1 MQDLKA
7 ILIRKM
13 GLNSLL
19 RLGSLFTGFV
29 LDAAILAFYGIGVK
43 TDAFLWAFTLPR
55 MLSGLLE
62 SRAQAVLVP
71 TFNRLINS
79 SNQEGVELISR
90 FIGFSMFALLTVSLA
105 GSLASGTLIRVLAP
119 GLSSNELVLP
129 VGLSRILFLM
139 VFFRGS
145 GAFFQAILFARL
157 KYAVASSA
165 GITINI
171 VAILVILI
179 CNSRF
184 GIYSVGLGY
193 LLGSVVAW
201 ATSLLAVG
209 WFDLRIRPSIAL
221 ADKRMYA
228 NFRGLV
234 YPALDHGI
242 GQAKVLIENVLASYF
257 PSGSLSALRYATR
270 IIEAVSGLLGDGI
283 VNASLPLFTNCAAA
297 KRIKDSKAVLT
308 WSIKLLFIICV
319 PVCLYIL
326 FCSQD
331 LLNLLYK
338 RGRFTSED
346 VHAVSILMTMLVPYI
361 LLSRLATIM
370 QLPFYADFQFR
381 VPLRTTAK
389 AAVVYAVSAS
399 LLFRMGVYSFPIA
412 GWISSSLNV
421 ILLTRLFRRSF
432 GDLEVFTLGNFT
444 WRFAVVCC
452 FTAFGLWAGVSIPHP
467 IARNDFVA
475 AGLTLFFAG
484 SLGALAFLVGARLF
498 GLFSAR
504 NLVAVL
510 LKAPTTVSPFGPK
523 AAFN

>member
-1 MQDLKA
+1 LFRASDNPVQNLKA
-7 ILIRKM
+7 ILIRKI

-19 RLGSLFTGFV
+19 RLGSLITGFAI
-29 LDAAILAFYGIGVK
+29 DAAILAFYGIGLK

-62 SRAQAVLVP
+62 SRAQQVLVP
-71 TFNRLINS
+71 TFTSLINS
-79 SNQEGVELISR
+79 SDKRLISR
-90 FIGFSMFALLTVSLA
+90 FIGFSMLPLLAVSLG
-105 GSLASGTLIRVLAP
+105 GSIASGALIPVLAP
-119 GLSSNELVLP
+119 GLSGNDLVLP
-129 VGLSRILFLM
+129 VGLSQILFLM

-165 GITINI
+165 GMITNI
-171 VAILVILI
+171 VVIMVILI

-184 GIYSVGLGY
+184 GIYSVALGY
-193 LLGSVVAW
+193 VLGSALAW
-201 ATSLLAVG
+201 AMSVLAVG
-209 WFDLRIRPSIAL
+209 LFDLRIRPSIAL
-221 ADKRMYA
+221 ADTRIYRHY
-228 NFRGLV
+228 RGLI

-283 VNASLPLFTNCAAA
+283 LTASLPLFSNCAAA
-297 KRIKDSKAVLT
+297 KRIEDSKAVLT

-331 LLNLLYK
+331 LLNLLYR

-361 LLSRLATIM
+361 VLSRLASII
-370 QLPFYADFQFR
+370 QVPFYADFQFR
-381 VPLRTTAK
+381 VPLTVTAM
-389 AAVVYAVSAS
+389 ASVVYAASATI
-399 LLFRMGVYSFPIA
+399 LRGMGVYSFPIA
-412 GWISSSLNV
+412 GWISSTLNV
-421 ILLTRLFRRSF
+421 FLLTYLFKRFF
-432 GDLEVFTLGNFT
+432 GNLEFFTLANFAC
-444 WRFAVVCC
+444 RFAVVCC
-452 FTAFGLWAGVSIPHP
+452 FTALGLWAGVSIPHP
-467 IARNDFVA
+467 FDRNDFFT

-484 SLGALAFLVGARLF
+484 SLGGVAFLVGTRLF

-504 NLVAVL
+504 NVVAVL
-510 LKAPTTVSPFGPK
+510 LKA
-523 AAFN
+523 A

>member
-19 RLGSLFTGFV
+19 RLGSLFTGFAV
-29 LDAAILAFYGIGVK
+29 DAAILAFYGIGLK

-62 SRAQAVLVP
+62 SRAQQVLVP
-71 TFNRLINS
+71 TFNGLINS
-79 SNQEGVELISR
+79 SDKQGLEVISR
-90 FIGFSMFALLTVSLA
+90 LIGFSMLPLLAVSLGGSFA
-105 GSLASGTLIRVLAP
+105 SGSLIRILAP
-119 GLSSNELVLP
+119 GLSGNDLFLP
-129 VGLSRILFLM
+129 VSLSRILFVM

-145 GAFFQAILFARL
+145 GAFFQAILFTRL
-157 KYAVASSA
+157 KYAVASSS
-165 GITINI
+165 GLVINI
-171 VAILVILI
+171 VVLIVILI
-179 CNSRF
+179 CNTRF
-184 GIYSVGLGY
+184 GIYSVALGY
-193 LLGSVVAW
+193 VLGSAVAW
-201 ATSLLAVG
+201 SMSVLAVG
-209 WFDLRIRPSIAL
+209 SFDLRIRPSIAF
-221 ADKRMYA
+221 ADPRIYRHY
-228 NFRGLV
+228 RGLI

-283 VNASLPLFTNCAAA
+283 LTASLPLFADCAAA

-346 VHAVSILMTMLVPYI
+346 VHAVSILMTMLVPYMVM
-361 LLSRLATIM
+361 SRLTTIM

-381 VPLRTTAK
+381 VPLMVTAI
-389 AAVVYAVSAS
+389 ASVVYGVSATV
-399 LLFRMGVYSFPIA
+399 LRGIGVYSFPVA

-421 ILLTRLFRRSF
+421 VLLTYLFRRSF
-432 GDLEVFTLGNFT
+432 GDLEFFKLTQFGC
-444 WRFAVVCC
+444 RFAVVCC
-452 FTAFGLWAGVSIPHP
+452 FTALGLWAGVSIPHP
-467 IARNDFVA
+467 FSRNDFVT

-484 SLGALAFLVGARLF
+484 TLGALAFLVGTRVF
-498 GLFSAR
+498 GLFSGR
-504 NLVAVL
+504 KLVAVL
-510 LKAPTTVSPFGPK
+510 LKTA
-523 AAFN
+523 